1 MSMPR
6 RAMKELGLQAC
17 CLRCDEADVGGSQRC
32 KGCIS
37 HHRNVRELIDASTV
51 EDELFQ
57 FAKELVAMAA
67 SPHRHDHDE
76 IHGEVLLEQQR
87 LAAALITATPL
98 PTSEEVGD
106 LFASQRNNEKS
117 NIIRDVAN
125 QNPWKDDAPEVDVA
139 TKIGQEAWSDVEA
152 EASIAHHGAR
162 TIPSKPIAKVDR
174 SDRVGEDLQ
183 LSDRVHA
190 AADAQNVPKELVDD
204 VKATG
209 FETRQRAR
217 KDLKDASSNLDEIL
231 DDDLDF

>member
-17 CLRCDEADVGGSQRC
+17 CLRCDEADVIGSQRC

-37 HHRNVRELIDASTV
+37 HHRNVRELISAAAT

-106 LFASQRNNEKS
+106 LFASQRNSEKT

-125 QNPWKDDAPEVDVA
+125 QNPWKDAAPEVDVA
-139 TKIGQEAWSDVEA
+139 TQIGQEAWSDAEA

-174 SDRVGEDLQ
+174 SDRVGEDLE
-183 LSDRVHA
+183 LSDRIHA
-190 AADAQNVPKELVDD
+190 AADAQKAPKELADD
-204 VKATG
+204 VEALG
-209 FETRQRAR
+209 FEARQRAR
-217 KDLKDASSNLDEIL
+217 KDLKDAISNLDEIL
-231 DDDLDF
+231 DDDFDL

>member
-37 HHRNVRELIDASTV
+37 HHRNVRELIAASAA

-87 LAAALITATPL
+87 LAASLITAAPL
-98 PTSEEVGD
+98 PTSEEVGN
-106 LFASQRNNEKS
+106 LFTSQRNNEKS

-125 QNPWKDDAPEVDVA
+125 QNPWKDTAPEVDVA
-139 TKIGQEAWSDVEA
+139 TKIGQEAWSDAEA

-217 KDLKDASSNLDEIL
+217 KDLKDAISNLDEIL

>member
-37 HHRNVRELIDASTV
+37 HHRNVRELIAASAS

-139 TKIGQEAWSDVEA
+139 TKIGQEAWSDAEA

-174 SDRVGEDLQ
+174 SDRLGEDLQ
-183 LSDRVHA
+183 LSDRIHA
-190 AADAQNVPKELVDD
+190 AADAQNVPEELADD
-204 VKATG
+204 VEAIG
-209 FETRQRAR
+209 FEARQRAR
-217 KDLKDASSNLDEIL
+217 KDLKDAISNLDEIL
-231 DDDLDF
+231 DDDLDL

>member
-1 MSMPR
+1 
-6 RAMKELGLQAC
+6 
-17 CLRCDEADVGGSQRC
+17 
-32 KGCIS
+32 
-37 HHRNVRELIDASTV
+37 VRELIAASTA

-76 IHGEVLLEQQR
+76 IHGEALLEQQR

-217 KDLKDASSNLDEIL
+217 KDLKDAISNLDEIL

>member
-17 CLRCDEADVGGSQRC
+17 CLRCDESDVVGSQRC
-32 KGCIS
+32 KSCIS
-37 HHRNVRELIDASTV
+37 HHRNVRELIATAPAD
-51 EDELFQ
+51 DELLQ
-57 FAKELVAMAA
+57 FAKELVVMTA

-76 IHGEVLLEQQR
+76 VHGQVLLEQQR

-106 LFASQRNNEKS
+106 LFAAQRNTEKA

-125 QNPWKDDAPEVDVA
+125 QNPWKDSAPEVDVA
-139 TKIGQEAWSDVEA
+139 TKIGQNAWSDAEA

-162 TIPSKPIAKVDR
+162 TIPSRPIAKVDR
-174 SDRVGEDLQ
+174 SDRIGEDLE
-183 LSDRVHA
+183 LTDRIHA
-190 AADAQNVPKELVDD
+190 AVDAQNVPKELAEDME
-204 VKATG
+204 TLG

-217 KDLKDASSNLDEIL
+217 KELKDAISNLDEIL

>member
-37 HHRNVRELIDASTV
+37 HHRNVRELIAASAS

-139 TKIGQEAWSDVEA
+139 TKIGQEAWSDAEA

-190 AADAQNVPKELVDD
+190 AADAQNVPEELADD
-204 VKATG
+204 VEAIG
-209 FETRQRAR
+209 FEARQRAR
-217 KDLKDASSNLDEIL
+217 KDLKDAISNLDEIL

>member
-37 HHRNVRELIDASTV
+37 HHRNVRELIAASAA

-87 LAAALITATPL
+87 LAASLITAAPL
-98 PTSEEVGD
+98 PTSEEVGN
-106 LFASQRNNEKS
+106 LFTSQRNNEKS

-125 QNPWKDDAPEVDVA
+125 QNPWKDTAPEVDVA
-139 TKIGQEAWSDVEA
+139 TKIGQEAWSDAEA

-183 LSDRVHA
+183 LSDRIHA
-190 AADAQNVPKELVDD
+190 AADAQNVPKELADD
-204 VKATG
+204 VEAIG

-217 KDLKDASSNLDEIL
+217 KDLKDAISNLDEIL

>member
-1 MSMPR
+1 
-6 RAMKELGLQAC
+6 MKELGLQAC

-37 HHRNVRELIDASTV
+37 HHRNVRELIAASTV

-162 TIPSKPIAKVDR
+162 TIPSKPITKVDR

-217 KDLKDASSNLDEIL
+217 KDLKDAISNLDEIL
-231 DDDLDF
+231 DDDLDL

>member
-17 CLRCDEADVGGSQRC
+17 CLRCDEGDVTGSQRC

-37 HHRNVRELIDASTV
+37 HHRNVRELIAAAAA

-98 PTSEEVGD
+98 PTSEEVGG
-106 LFASQRNNEKS
+106 LFAAQRNSEKS

-139 TKIGQEAWSDVEA
+139 TQIGQEAWSDAEA

-162 TIPSKPIAKVDR
+162 TIPSKPITKVDR
-174 SDRVGEDLQ
+174 SDRVGEDLE
-183 LSDRVHA
+183 LSDRIHA
-190 AADAQNVPKELVDD
+190 AADAKNVPKELVDD
-204 VKATG
+204 VEAIG

-217 KDLKDASSNLDEIL
+217 KELKDAISNLDEIL
-231 DDDLDF
+231 DEDLDF

>member
-1 MSMPR
+1 
-6 RAMKELGLQAC
+6 MKELGLQAC

-37 HHRNVRELIDASTV
+37 HHRNVRELIAASAA

-87 LAAALITATPL
+87 LAASLITAAPL
-98 PTSEEVGD
+98 PTSEEVGN
-106 LFASQRNNEKS
+106 LFTSQRNNEKS

-125 QNPWKDDAPEVDVA
+125 QNPWKDTAPEVDVA
-139 TKIGQEAWSDVEA
+139 TKIGQEAWSDAEA

-183 LSDRVHA
+183 LSDRIHA
-190 AADAQNVPKELVDD
+190 AADAQNVPKELADD
-204 VKATG
+204 VEAIG

-217 KDLKDASSNLDEIL
+217 KDLKDAISNLDEIL

>member
-1 MSMPR
+1 
-6 RAMKELGLQAC
+6 MKELGLQAC

-37 HHRNVRELIDASTV
+37 HHRNVRELIAASAA

-87 LAAALITATPL
+87 LAASLITAAPL
-98 PTSEEVGD
+98 PTSEEVGN
-106 LFASQRNNEKS
+106 LFTSQRNNEKS

-125 QNPWKDDAPEVDVA
+125 QNPWKDTAPEVDVA
-139 TKIGQEAWSDVEA
+139 TKIGQEAWSDAEA

-183 LSDRVHA
+183 LSDRIHA
-190 AADAQNVPKELVDD
+190 AADAQNVPKELADD
-204 VKATG
+204 VEAIG

-217 KDLKDASSNLDEIL
+217 KDLKDAISNLDEIL
-231 DDDLDF
+231 DDDLEF

>member
-37 HHRNVRELIDASTV
+37 HHRNVRELIAASAA

-87 LAAALITATPL
+87 LAASLITAAPL
-98 PTSEEVGD
+98 PTSEEVGN
-106 LFASQRNNEKS
+106 LFTSQRNNEKS

-125 QNPWKDDAPEVDVA
+125 QNPWKDTAPEVDVA
-139 TKIGQEAWSDVEA
+139 TKIGQEAWSDAEA

-183 LSDRVHA
+183 LSDRIHA
-190 AADAQNVPKELVDD
+190 AADAQNVPKELADD
-204 VKATG
+204 VEAIG

-217 KDLKDASSNLDEIL
+217 KDLKDAISNLDEIL
-231 DDDLDF
+231 DDDLEF

>member
-17 CLRCDEADVGGSQRC
+17 CLRCDEADVAGSQRC

-37 HHRNVRELIDASTV
+37 HHRNVRELISASAI

-57 FAKELVAMAA
+57 FAKELVVLAA

-76 IHGEVLLEQQR
+76 IHGGVLLEQQR

-98 PTSEEVGD
+98 PTSEEVRD
-106 LFASQRNNEKS
+106 VFASQRNSEKA

-125 QNPWKDDAPEVDVA
+125 QNPWKDTAPEVDVA
-139 TKIGQEAWSDVEA
+139 TQIGQEAWSDAEA

-174 SDRVGEDLQ
+174 SDRVGEDLE
-183 LSDRVHA
+183 LSDRIHA
-190 AADAQNVPKELVDD
+190 AADAQKVPKELADD
-204 VKATG
+204 VEALG
-209 FETRQRAR
+209 FEARQRAR
-217 KDLKDASSNLDEIL
+217 KDLKDVISDLDEIL
-231 DDDLDF
+231 DDDLDL

>member
-37 HHRNVRELIDASTV
+37 HHRNVRELIAASAS

-87 LAAALITATPL
+87 LAAALITTTPL

-139 TKIGQEAWSDVEA
+139 TKIGQEAWSDAEA

-217 KDLKDASSNLDEIL
+217 KDLKDAISNLDEIL

>member
-1 MSMPR
+1 
-6 RAMKELGLQAC
+6 MKELGLQAC

-37 HHRNVRELIDASTV
+37 HHRNVRELIAASAV

-162 TIPSKPIAKVDR
+162 TIPSKPITKVDR

-204 VKATG
+204 VKTTG

-217 KDLKDASSNLDEIL
+217 KDLKDAISNLDEIL
-231 DDDLDF
+231 DDDLDL

>member
-17 CLRCDEADVGGSQRC
+17 CLRCDEADVAGSQRC

-37 HHRNVRELIDASTV
+37 HHRNVRELISASAI

-67 SPHRHDHDE
+67 SPHSHDHDE
-76 IHGEVLLEQQR
+76 IHGGVLLEQQR

-106 LFASQRNNEKS
+106 VFASQRNSEKA

-125 QNPWKDDAPEVDVA
+125 QNPWKDTAPEVDVA
-139 TKIGQEAWSDVEA
+139 TQIGQEAWSDAEA

-174 SDRVGEDLQ
+174 SDRVGEDLE
-183 LSDRVHA
+183 LSDRIHA
-190 AADAQNVPKELVDD
+190 AADAQKVPKELADD
-204 VKATG
+204 VEALG
-209 FETRQRAR
+209 FEARQRAR
-217 KDLKDASSNLDEIL
+217 KDLKDVISNLDEIL
-231 DDDLDF
+231 DDDLDL

>member
-37 HHRNVRELIDASTV
+37 HHRNVRELIAASTA

-76 IHGEVLLEQQR
+76 IHGEALLEQQR

-162 TIPSKPIAKVDR
+162 TIPSKPITKVDR

-217 KDLKDASSNLDEIL
+217 KDLKDAISNLDEIL

>member
-1 MSMPR
+1 
-6 RAMKELGLQAC
+6 MKELGLQAC

-37 HHRNVRELIDASTV
+37 HHRNVRELIAASAS

-217 KDLKDASSNLDEIL
+217 KDLKDAISNLDEIL

>member
-37 HHRNVRELIDASTV
+37 HHRNVRELIAASAS

-139 TKIGQEAWSDVEA
+139 TKIGQEAWSDAEA

-217 KDLKDASSNLDEIL
+217 KDLKDAISNLDEIL

>member
-1 MSMPR
+1 
-6 RAMKELGLQAC
+6 MKELGLQAC

-37 HHRNVRELIDASTV
+37 HHRNVRELIAASTA

-76 IHGEVLLEQQR
+76 IHGEALLEQQR

-217 KDLKDASSNLDEIL
+217 KDLKDAISNLDEIL

>member
-17 CLRCDEADVGGSQRC
+17 CLRCDEADVAGSQRC

-37 HHRNVRELIDASTV
+37 HHRNVRELISASAI

-76 IHGEVLLEQQR
+76 IHGGVLLEQQR

-106 LFASQRNNEKS
+106 VFASQRNSEKA

-125 QNPWKDDAPEVDVA
+125 QNPWKDTAPEVDVA
-139 TKIGQEAWSDVEA
+139 TQIGQEAWSDAEA

-174 SDRVGEDLQ
+174 SDRVGEDLE
-183 LSDRVHA
+183 LSDRIHA
-190 AADAQNVPKELVDD
+190 AADAQKVPKELADD
-204 VKATG
+204 VEALG
-209 FETRQRAR
+209 FEARQRAR
-217 KDLKDASSNLDEIL
+217 KDLKDVISNLDEIL
-231 DDDLDF
+231 DDDLDL

>member
-37 HHRNVRELIDASTV
+37 HHRNVRELIAASAS

-87 LAAALITATPL
+87 LAAALITTTPL

-139 TKIGQEAWSDVEA
+139 TKIGQEAWSDAEA

-174 SDRVGEDLQ
+174 SDRLGEDLQ
-183 LSDRVHA
+183 LSDRIHA
-190 AADAQNVPKELVDD
+190 AADAQNVPEELADD
-204 VKATG
+204 VEAIG
-209 FETRQRAR
+209 FEARQRAR
-217 KDLKDASSNLDEIL
+217 KVLKDAISDLDEIL

>member
-37 HHRNVRELIDASTV
+37 HHRNVRELIAASTA

-76 IHGEVLLEQQR
+76 IHGEALLEQQR

-217 KDLKDASSNLDEIL
+217 KDLKDAISNLDEIL

>member
-37 HHRNVRELIDASTV
+37 HHRNVRELIAASAS

-139 TKIGQEAWSDVEA
+139 TKIGQEAWSDAEA

-174 SDRVGEDLQ
+174 SDRLGEDLQ
-183 LSDRVHA
+183 LSDRIHA
-190 AADAQNVPKELVDD
+190 AADAQNVPEELADD
-204 VKATG
+204 VEAIG
-209 FETRQRAR
+209 FEARQRAR
-217 KDLKDASSNLDEIL
+217 KVLKDAISDLDEIL

>member
-17 CLRCDEADVGGSQRC
+17 CLRCDESDVAGSQRC
-32 KGCIS
+32 KSCIS
-37 HHRNVRELIDASTV
+37 HHRNVRELIAAAAT

-106 LFASQRNNEKS
+106 LFASQRNSEKT

-125 QNPWKDDAPEVDVA
+125 QNPWKDAAPEVDVA
-139 TKIGQEAWSDVEA
+139 TQIGQEAWSDAEA

-174 SDRVGEDLQ
+174 SDRVGEDLE
-183 LSDRVHA
+183 LSDRIHA
-190 AADAQNVPKELVDD
+190 AVDAQSVPKELADD
-204 VKATG
+204 VEALG
-209 FETRQRAR
+209 FEARQRAR
-217 KDLKDASSNLDEIL
+217 KDLKDAISNLDEIL
-231 DDDLDF
+231 DDDFDL

>member
-37 HHRNVRELIDASTV
+37 HHRNVRELIAASTA

-76 IHGEVLLEQQR
+76 IHGEALLEQQR

-217 KDLKDASSNLDEIL
+217 KDLKDAISNLDEIL
-231 DDDLDF
+231 DDDLDL

>member
-37 HHRNVRELIDASTV
+37 HHRNVRELIAASTA

-76 IHGEVLLEQQR
+76 IHGEALLEQQR

-162 TIPSKPIAKVDR
+162 TIPSKPITKVDR

-217 KDLKDASSNLDEIL
+217 KDLKDAISNLDEIL
-231 DDDLDF
+231 DDDLDL

>member
-17 CLRCDEADVGGSQRC
+17 CLRCDEADVSGSQRC

-37 HHRNVRELIDASTV
+37 HHRSVRELIAASTA

-87 LAAALITATPL
+87 LASSLITAAPL
-98 PTSEEVGD
+98 PTSEEVGN

-125 QNPWKDDAPEVDVA
+125 QNPWKDIAPEVGVA
-139 TKIGQEAWSDVEA
+139 TKIGQEAWSDDEA

-183 LSDRVHA
+183 LSDRIHA
-190 AADAQNVPKELVDD
+190 AADARNVPKELVDD
-204 VKATG
+204 IEAIG

-217 KDLKDASSNLDEIL
+217 KDLKDAISNLDEIL
-231 DDDLDF
+231 DDDLDL

>member
-17 CLRCDEADVGGSQRC
+17 CLRCDEEDVTGSQRC

-37 HHRNVRELIDASTV
+37 HHRNVRELIASAAA

-106 LFASQRNNEKS
+106 LFAAQRNSEKS

-139 TKIGQEAWSDVEA
+139 TQIGQEAWSDAEA

-162 TIPSKPIAKVDR
+162 TIPSKPITKVDR
-174 SDRVGEDLQ
+174 SDRVGEDLE
-183 LSDRVHA
+183 LSDRIHA
-190 AADAQNVPKELVDD
+190 AADAKNVAKELVDD
-204 VKATG
+204 VEAIG

-217 KDLKDASSNLDEIL
+217 KELKDAISNLDEIL
-231 DDDLDF
+231 DEDLDF